1 MKSAREIRLFR
12 MVRIVCAIVFV
23 VFAYTF
29 LSLYKAP
36 LLELAYD
43 LAATGKLQYDENITA
58 AILTLVLLL
67 LTLWLNKFAKFSR
80 EWEALAYLP
89 ACTLLAFTT
98 DVDRTLYTGG
108 EFTWSW
114 VWIGGIVAVV
124 YMLASWVLQRVLFM
138 RIKDI
143 TRATN
148 RIMWRNLLLLSL
160 LFCYTGLLSGGDEN
174 FKHEAMVYHYVKKGD
189 FATAKKVAQR
199 SLTASQQLTA
209 ARAYLLAHDG
219 ELGESLF
226 TYPQYYGVDGLLPT
240 FEATSPINM
249 DTVSNF
255 LKVNPIKN
263 EEAITYLKRALD
275 VDTAAAVVKDYYL
288 SALLLDKRLDEFVDS
303 LPGCYNV
310 ANVTS
315 LPRYFKEALLLHGKI
330 NDRLDVQFT
339 DAELEKRYAEF
350 VALER
355 EHKDLLVRSNYLRRS
370 FGDTYWWYYLYGGN

>member
-1 MKSAREIRLFR
+1 MKSAREKRLFR

-36 LLELAYD
+36 LLEIAYD
-43 LAATGKLQYDENITA
+43 LTATGKLQYDENITA
-58 AILTLVLLL
+58 AVLTFVLLL

-98 DVDRTLYTGG
+98 DIDRTIYTGG

-114 VWIGGIVAVV
+114 VWIGSIVAVV
-124 YMLASWVLQRVLFM
+124 YMFASWVLQRVLFM

-143 TRATN
+143 TRAAN

-160 LFCYTGLLSGGDEN
+160 LFCYTGMLSGGDEN
-174 FKHEAMVYHYVKKGD
+174 FKHEAMVYHYVKRGD
-189 FATAKKVAQR
+189 YEKAKKVACR
-199 SLTASQQLTA
+199 SLAASQQLTA

-226 TYPQYYGVDGLLPT
+226 TYPQYFGVEGLLPT
-240 FEATSPINM
+240 AEATSPINM
-249 DTVSNF
+249 DTVCNF
-255 LKVNPIKN
+255 VKAKPAKN
-263 EEAITYLKRALD
+263 EKAIAFLQRASA
-275 VDTAAAVVKDYYL
+275 VDTADVAVKDYYL

-303 LPGCYNV
+303 LPVHYNIADV
-310 ANVTS
+310 SS
-315 LPRYFKEALLLHGKI
+315 LPRHFKEALLLHGKM
-330 NDRLDVQFT
+330 NDASDAQFA

-355 EHKDLLVRSNYLRRS
+355 EHKDLLVRSNYVRKS
-370 FGDTYWWYYLYGGN
+370 FGDTYWWYYLYSGN

>member
-124 YMLASWVLQRVLFM
+124 YILASWVLQRVLFM

-263 EEAITYLKRALD
+263 EEAIAYLKRALD

>member
-43 LAATGKLQYDENITA
+43 ITATGKLQYDENITA

-263 EEAITYLKRALD
+263 EEAIAYLKRALD